1 MLLVCFHNMLL
12 PKDFQEKGAVLL
24 IDKEIGWTSFDAVR
38 KIRSIL
44 KVKKVGHAGTL
55 DPLATGL
62 LIVCAGKKTKTINS
76 YMGLEKEYTGVFE
89 IGKTTPSFDLET
101 QIEDVADISSV
112 KKQDI
117 YRLTEVFH
125 GKIRQ
130 APPIYSAI
138 KIKGRRAY
146 KFARS
151 GEEVAIKEKE
161 VEIDQFEITDINL
174 PEISFRLTCSKGFYV
189 RSLVRDIGEQLGVG
203 AYLKELRRIRIGNFK
218 VSDAI
223 RISRLTV
230 DN

>member
-1 MLLVCFHNMLL
+1 MLL

>member
-1 MLLVCFHNMLL
+1 
-12 PKDFQEKGAVLL
+12 
-24 IDKEIGWTSFDAVR
+24 
-38 KIRSIL
+38 
-44 KVKKVGHAGTL
+44 
-55 DPLATGL
+55 
-62 LIVCAGKKTKTINS
+62 
-76 YMGLEKEYTGVFE
+76 MGLEKEYTGVFE

>member
-1 MLLVCFHNMLL
+1 LLLVCFHNMLL

>member
-1 MLLVCFHNMLL
+1 
-12 PKDFQEKGAVLL
+12 L